1 MRSNKS
7 LRTSSQSLGI
17 QAVNLVIES
26 EDTAITRATELI
38 SQARQQIFNEFQL
51 REFLQLIETILIYK
65 LPNTNR
71 EELEAMFSLDDL
83 KQTRYFQDV
92 MAEGERNAK
101 LAAAPRLLA
110 LGLTVEQ
117 VAGALDLDVE
127 VVRQIAASEIQNDAP
142 TAE

>member
-1 MRSNKS
+1 MIN
-7 LRTSSQSLGI
+7 
-17 QAVNLVIES
+17 
-26 EDTAITRATELI
+26 
-38 SQARQQIFNEFQL
+38 QARQQLFNEFQL

-92 MAEGERNAK
+92 MADSRLQAK
-101 LAAAPRLLA
+101 LEATPRLLA

-117 VAGALDLDVE
+117 VAGALDLEVE
-127 VVRQIAASEIQNDAP
+127 VVRQIAADETQNDAP
-142 TAE
+142 TGE

>member
-1 MRSNKS
+1 MNTLQKFGGDYVFIHS
-7 LRTSSQSLGI
+7 LLLEHFVPI
-17 QAVNLVIES
+17 
-26 EDTAITRATELI
+26 
-38 SQARQQIFNEFQL
+38 
-51 REFLQLIETILIYK
+51 K
-65 LPNTNR
+65 

-117 VAGALDLDVE
+117 VAGALDLEVE
-127 VVRQIAASEIQNDAP
+127 VVRQIAASEVQNDAP
-142 TAE
+142 TVE